1 MGYNEWYADYRNEN
15 TDLIHFQSC
24 LHQKSEFERVMS
36 CFFSGNLLTYWF
48 VDLLTFKIGV
58 NWILI
63 GLNRCSFSQ
72 LSRVFPPINQ
82 GVYLAAMGGD

>member
-24 LHQKSEFERVMS
+24 LHQKSKFERVMS

-48 VDLLTFKIGV
+48 VDLLTFKIGKLDFIRIKSV
-58 NWILI
+58 FLSPINRFFPLLI
-63 GLNRCSFSQ
+63 
-72 LSRVFPPINQ
+72 RVF
-82 GVYLAAMGGD
+82 YLALVGGD

>member
-48 VDLLTFKIGV
+48 VDLLTFKIGFLTEKANFLV
-58 NWILI
+58 FFLRKITILW
-63 GLNRCSFSQ
+63 GWVFLAMARCQ
-72 LSRVFPPINQ
+72 
-82 GVYLAAMGGD
+82 

>member
-48 VDLLTFKIGV
+48 VDLLTFKIGFLTEQANFLV
-58 NWILI
+58 FFLRKITILW
-63 GLNRCSFSQ
+63 GWVFLAMARCQ
-72 LSRVFPPINQ
+72 
-82 GVYLAAMGGD
+82 

>member
-24 LHQKSEFERVMS
+24 LHQKSKFERVMS

-48 VDLLTFKIGV
+48 VDLLTFKIGFLTEQANFLV
-58 NWILI
+58 FFLRKITILW
-63 GLNRCSFSQ
+63 GWVFLAMARCQ
-72 LSRVFPPINQ
+72 
-82 GVYLAAMGGD
+82 

>member
-48 VDLLTFKIGV
+48 VDLLTFKIGFLTEKA
-58 NWILI
+58 NFL
-63 GLNRCSFSQ
+63 
-72 LSRVFPPINQ
+72 VFFLRRFFPTINQ

>member
-48 VDLLTFKIGV
+48 VDLLTFKIGCSFPQ
-58 NWILI
+58 LI
-63 GLNRCSFSQ
+63 GFFPL
-72 LSRVFPPINQ
+72 LIRVF
-82 GVYLAAMGGD
+82 YLAAMGGD

>member
-24 LHQKSEFERVMS
+24 LHQKSKFERVMS

-48 VDLLTFKIGV
+48 VDLLTFKIGCK
-58 NWILI
+58 LDF
-63 GLNRCSFSQ
+63 NRIKSVFLSPINSF
-72 LSRVFPPINQ
+72 FPTINQ